1 MNNLVIICAILLLV
15 LLFLK
20 VPVYIA
26 VLSASAV
33 YFIGTPGMNLSI
45 FAQKTISGAE
55 GLSPGNPL
63 FVCAGIF
70 MNYTGVT
77 KRIMNCCEVLTA
89 RMRRTGAGQH
99 PALHSHGRLVRIQ
112 PGRRGHAV

>member
-55 GLSPGNPL
+55 GLSLLAIPF
-63 FVCAGIF
+63 FVCAWYI
-70 MNYTGVT
+70 Y
-77 KRIMNCCEVLTA
+77 ELY
-89 RMRRTGAGQH
+89 
-99 PALHSHGRLVRIQ
+99 GRHQAHYELL
-112 PGRRGHAV
+112 

>member
-55 GLSPGNPL
+55 GLSRPGNPL
-63 FVCAGIF
+63 FCDRCWYIYEFIRAS
-70 MNYTGVT
+70 
-77 KRIMNCCEVLTA
+77 
-89 RMRRTGAGQH
+89 
-99 PALHSHGRLVRIQ
+99 PSAL
-112 PGRRGHAV
+112 

>member
-33 YFIGTPGMNLSI
+33 YFIGTPGNPSAMVH
-45 FAQKTISGAE
+45 
-55 GLSPGNPL
+55 GN
-63 FVCAGIF
+63 
-70 MNYTGVT
+70 
-77 KRIMNCCEVLTA
+77 
-89 RMRRTGAGQH
+89 
-99 PALHSHGRLVRIQ
+99 
-112 PGRRGHAV
+112 

>member
-55 GLSPGNPL
+55 GLSLLAIPF

-77 KRIMNCCEVLTA
+77 KRIMNCCEVSEHRSMYSYVRLSIDRCTA
-89 RMRRTGAGQH
+89 TY
-99 PALHSHGRLVRIQ
+99 V
-112 PGRRGHAV
+112 

>member
-1 MNNLVIICAILLLV
+1 MCNSLAGTP
-15 LLFLK
+15 FLK

-55 GLSPGNPL
+55 GLSL
-63 FVCAGIF
+63 
-70 MNYTGVT
+70 
-77 KRIMNCCEVLTA
+77 LD
-89 RMRRTGAGQH
+89 H
-99 PALHSHGRLVRIQ
+99 PFCMCWYIYELYGRHQAHYELL
-112 PGRRGHAV
+112 

>member
-55 GLSPGNPL
+55 DSLSWQSPFCMCWYIYEL
-63 FVCAGIF
+63 
-70 MNYTGVT
+70 Y
-77 KRIMNCCEVLTA
+77 
-89 RMRRTGAGQH
+89 
-99 PALHSHGRLVRIQ
+99 GRHQAHYELL
-112 PGRRGHAV
+112 

>member
-63 FVCAGIF
+63 FCMCWYI
-70 MNYTGVT
+70 Y
-77 KRIMNCCEVLTA
+77 ELY
-89 RMRRTGAGQH
+89 
-99 PALHSHGRLVRIQ
+99 GRHQAHYELL
-112 PGRRGHAV
+112 

>member
-55 GLSPGNPL
+55 GLSLLAIPF

-89 RMRRTGAGQH
+89 RM
-99 PALHSHGRLVRIQ
+99 P
-112 PGRRGHAV
+112 